1 MKRSSSFPG
10 AALDPTASESLASR
24 LAAELG
30 SPSRDLA
37 QAHGSRVFASLSSDD
52 QDSESLGEDWS
63 ATEDTPSPLREEQ
76 PVDIHAMTAAVLLE
90 KFLGPSTIQ
99 SQDELVSAE
108 GTLKRADAA
117 QRPGNR
123 TWHGAYNFNAFAS
136 QSDTIGQEPTHHR
149 GSHRALLSAQTQRQP
164 IRPDLHRRSFSK
176 YGTEAAGLVRR
187 FIDGPPG
194 VILAEQFACKARL
207 VLHFDINKTIIM
219 TDKAQDSDMTQ
230 MINMLL
236 SECAWG
242 RLEPGPMWVPVGRL
256 ATDRPA
262 SDPQLMSYRIFLDS
276 FLLPFKVGEGPA
288 IEAMNT
294 AIKSDRQKLK
304 RIFTEAGQP
313 GDMFRGVFQKLFDKL
328 THAPTAGIQQRILP
342 SFFELLKHLQSQG
355 RDFTIVFRSF
365 GADVAEVVEEMNA
378 FATGQHPSYP
388 EVRMDGSDGQT
399 DLRMSMPQNVGAFYR
414 ESTKPDGSALC
425 LGASTKVM
433 TAKKL
438 TLRELEACAAESGKK
453 LLRTFAEMR
462 LAFLHEC
469 GKRRINRAYALRD
482 YYPFWK
488 TNAER
493 SKAGKLLL
501 LNRRDEEHI
510 QIMFD
515 DNIGYGSPHIVDAR
529 DAETG
534 QPVSFREV
542 NGKHLLKAE
551 PLNAIL
557 DPQYF
562 VRQVHECVVKVL
574 SDRMAKEQ
582 EAADQAAPFRN
593 QPRQMYGKFPNA
605 QIASDRAVTKQVAVA
620 NTSTRAR
627 FLWGLVSQ
635 RLVGAIRARR
645 AMQGT

>member
-1 MKRSSSFPG
+1 MRRSNSFPG
-10 AALDPTASESLASR
+10 AVLNDIAANKLTSSLTAQFESPAVLVGPSSSASS
-24 LAAELG
+24 G
-30 SPSRDLA
+30 DL
-37 QAHGSRVFASLSSDD
+37 
-52 QDSESLGEDWS
+52 DSESFADDWN
-63 ATEDTPSPLREEQ
+63 ADEVTTPSRGAQ

-90 KFLGPSTIQ
+90 KFLGPLQNQ
-99 SQDELVSAE
+99 SQDDLISAD
-108 GTLKRADAA
+108 GSLRRADVS
-117 QRPGNR
+117 QRSNH
-123 TWHGAYNFNAFAS
+123 TWHGATTANDHAGRGLAQRAS
-136 QSDTIGQEPTHHR
+136 QPLRQTR
-149 GSHRALLSAQTQRQP
+149 AGSSQQTWQSRAAANLQSRL
-164 IRPDLHRRSFSK
+164 DLHRRSFSR
-176 YGTEAAGLVRR
+176 YGTEAADLVRR
-187 FIDGPPG
+187 FIEGPPG
-194 VILAEQFACKARL
+194 VILEEQFACKARL

-219 TDKAQDSDMTQ
+219 TDKAQGSGLDQ

-242 RLEPGPMWVPVGRL
+242 RLEPGPLWVPVGRL

-276 FLLPFKVGEGPA
+276 FLLPIKVGKGA
-288 IEAMNT
+288 ALEALNT
-294 AIKSDRQKLK
+294 AIKAERQKLK
-304 RIFTEAGQP
+304 RVFTEAGQP
-313 GDMFRGVFQKLFDKL
+313 GDMFRGVFEKLREKL
-328 THAPTAGIQQRILP
+328 MRAPTTGCQHRILP

-365 GADVAEVVEEMNA
+365 GDDISEVVEEMNA

-388 EVRMDGSDGQT
+388 EVRMDGSDGHT
-399 DLRMSMPQNVGAFYR
+399 DLRMSMPDNVGAFYR
-414 ESTKPDGSALC
+414 SSTKSDGSALC
-425 LGASTKVM
+425 LGASQMVM
-433 TAKKL
+433 TAKQL
-438 TLRELEACAAESGKK
+438 SLQELEACAAQSGRK
-453 LLRTFAEMR
+453 LLTTFPEMR

-469 GKRRINRAYALRD
+469 GKRRINRAFALRD

-493 SKAGKLLL
+493 SQAGKLLL
-501 LNRRDEEHI
+501 LSRRDEEHI

-534 QPVSFREV
+534 QSVSFKEV

-562 VRQVHECVVKVL
+562 VRQVHECVMRVL
-574 SDRMAKEQ
+574 RDRMAKEQ
-582 EAADQAAPFRN
+582 HSADQAALYRS
-593 QPRQMYGKFPNA
+593 QPRQLYGKFPNA
-605 QIASDRAVTKQVAVA
+605 HAAPEGGATKPIAVA
-620 NTSTRAR
+620 NTSTRAK

-635 RLVGAIRARR
+635 RLLGAIRVRR

>member
-1 MKRSSSFPG
+1 MHSEFLTQTTAVRPPDNTEATNARRILTTHSTAPPDTKEASTSSDE
-10 AALDPTASESLASR
+10 LDTESLAETWS
-24 LAAELG
+24 ATEG
-30 SPSRDLA
+30 MPSPSPSRD
-37 QAHGSRVFASLSSDD
+37 
-52 QDSESLGEDWS
+52 
-63 ATEDTPSPLREEQ
+63 EQ
-76 PVDIHAMTAAVLLE
+76 PSDIHAMTAALLLE
-90 KFLGPSTIQ
+90 KFLGSAPSGA
-99 SQDELVSAE
+99 QDDTSLAE
-108 GTLKRADAA
+108 GTLKRADA
-117 QRPGNR
+117 QRPSR
-123 TWHGAYNFNAFAS
+123 TWHGVQNFVTGFRSHKGAQKQAAGGQATEQKAMLAS
-136 QSDTIGQEPTHHR
+136 RLQGQA
-149 GSHRALLSAQTQRQP
+149 S
-164 IRPDLHRRSFSK
+164 RPDLHRRSFSK

-219 TDKAQDSDMTQ
+219 TDKAQDSDMSQ
-230 MINMLL
+230 MLNMLL

-242 RLEPGPMWVPVGRL
+242 RLEPGPLWVPVGRL

-288 IEAMNT
+288 IEALNT
-294 AIKSDRQKLK
+294 AIKSERQKLK
-304 RIFTEAGQP
+304 RVFTEPGQP
-313 GDMFRGVFQKLFDKL
+313 GDMFRGVFQKLHQKL
-328 THAPTAGIQQRILP
+328 TPLPHCTCQTRILP
-342 SFFELLKHLQSQG
+342 SFFELLKHLHSQG

-365 GADVAEVVEEMNA
+365 GSDISEVVEEMNA
-378 FATGQHPSYP
+378 FATGQHPCYP
-388 EVRMDGSDGQT
+388 EVRMDGSDGRT
-399 DLRMSMPQNVGAFYR
+399 DMRMSVPNNVGAFYR

-425 LGASTKVM
+425 LGASSKVM

-438 TLRELEACAAESGKK
+438 TLQELEACADESGRK
-453 LLRTFAEMR
+453 LIRTFPQMR
-462 LAFLHEC
+462 LAFLQEC
-469 GKRRINRAYALRD
+469 SMRRINRAYALRD

-501 LNRRDEEHI
+501 LNRQDEDHI

-529 DAETG
+529 DARTG
-534 QPVSFREV
+534 QPVSFKEV
-542 NGKHLLKAE
+542 NNRHLVKAE

-562 VRQVHECVVKVL
+562 VRQVHECVVRVL
-574 SDRMAKEQ
+574 NERVARGQ
-582 EAADQAAPFRN
+582 EANKRADDYRS
-593 QPRQMYGKFPNA
+593 QPRHLYGNFPNA
-605 QIASDRAVTKQVAVA
+605 QSAPDRAAGNQLGVA